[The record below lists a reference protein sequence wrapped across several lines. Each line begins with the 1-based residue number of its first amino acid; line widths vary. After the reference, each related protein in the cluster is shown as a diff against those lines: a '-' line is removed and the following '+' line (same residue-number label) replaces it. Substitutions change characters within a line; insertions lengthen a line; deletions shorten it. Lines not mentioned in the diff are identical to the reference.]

1 VTANRHYH
9 APDGTFRKV
18 LAAHQARRELAGW
31 QAVASRLPVPR
42 LVDVR
47 EAGDEREIVYEDV
60 FASGRCTALLADLI
74 NAADRDP
81 AHLPAVRALVSQ
93 VCDSLLATTQATRA
107 TSRLDECVPDLHLTR
122 LAPGGRLNCWY
133 THGRPAWTLG
143 GQVLGAPDLA
153 RRTLVANGR
162 ELGSAW
168 PVDLP
173 ALRTDLAGHTRWAT
187 AVTQG
192 DVTEPNTAAPVCW
205 LDFEHAGRN
214 ALAGDAAIFLWYLLG
229 MGGWLVPAY
238 QPGVYRRTLHNPVPP
253 TASPLVG
260 QLSLTPRRV
269 EISYTWHVGAGRRA
283 ALVTLLHRL
292 ATDLGTA
299 LATDGDVA
307 STLRPFLAIRILGV
321 ISLAQMSGPHALACL
336 AKLAE
341 LAHPAWD
348 MYSWCATSPATCPP
362 AAAPSCLPAVASAV
376 VPEEPAKGA
385 A

>member
-18 LAAHQARRELAGW
+18 LTANQACRELAGW
-31 QAVASRLPVPR
+31 RAVASLLPVPR
-42 LVDVR
+42 LLDVR
-47 EAGDEREIVYEDV
+47 DAGDEREIVYEDV

-74 NAADRDP
+74 NAADRDR

-93 VCDSLLATTQATRA
+93 VCDSLVATTQATRA

-122 LAPGGRLNCWY
+122 LVPGGRLDRWY
-133 THGRPAWTLG
+133 AHGRPAWMLG
-143 GQVLGAPDLA
+143 GQELSAPDLA

-173 ALRTDLAGHTRWAT
+173 ALRTDLAGQTRWAT
-187 AVTQG
+187 AITQG
-192 DVTEPNTAAPVCW
+192 DVTEPNIAAPACW

-214 ALAGDAAIFLWYLLG
+214 ALVSDAATFLWYLLG
-229 MGGWLVPAY
+229 MGGWLVPGY
-238 QPGVYRRTLHNPVPP
+238 QPGVYQRTLHNPVPP
-253 TASPLVG
+253 AASPLIG
-260 QLSLTPRRV
+260 QIAVAARRV
-269 EISYTWHVGAGRRA
+269 EISYTWHAGAGRRA

-292 ATDLGTA
+292 ATDLGSV
-299 LATDGDVA
+299 LAPDGDVA
-307 STLRPFLAIRILGV
+307 STLRPFLAVRILGV

-341 LAHPAWD
+341 LTYPAWD
-348 MYSWCATSPATCPP
+348 LYSWCATSLATCPP
-362 AAAPSCLPAVASAV
+362 AAAPSYVPAVASEV
-376 VPEEPAKGA
+376 LPEQPAEGA